1 MGSRLNLVKLR
12 RACAEIFG
20 PLYLTMLAH
29 YMKNQGRGQLRRC
42 SKACQKESHCHN
54 STTSGSPALLIKLSN
69 THVVRLVLY
78 AATASAKA
86 TAPSSSILLYAR
98 FNTSSGVLAFN
109 SRASCLAP
117 SLVMLLLYWKKKK
130 IHKHQPEKFVNFQ
143 VTQRLQRASYLFT
156 LKANSM
162 YCLPSY
168 R

>member
-54 STTSGSPALLIKLSN
+54 ITASGSPALLIKLSN

-117 SLVMLLLYWKKKK
+117 SLVMLLLY
-130 IHKHQPEKFVNFQ
+130 
-143 VTQRLQRASYLFT
+143 
-156 LKANSM
+156 
-162 YCLPSY
+162 
-168 R
+168 